1 MVYAIAHLNVTDP
14 ESLSAYRGVASEALA
29 RHGGK
34 VVQASTDL
42 SALDGT
48 PDLPHGI
55 AVLTFETTEGANA
68 WINDPD
74 LADVHALRRK
84 IGRVDITLLG

>member
-1 MVYAIAHLNVTDP
+1 MVYAIAQLNVTDP
-14 ESLSAYRGVASEALA
+14 DSLAAYRQVASEALA
-29 RHGGK
+29 RHGGQ
-34 VVQASTDL
+34 VVQASTEL
-42 SALDGT
+42 SALDGA

-55 AVLTFETTEGANA
+55 AVLTFEDTDSAQA